1 MVSDGGGGAGRQGAR
16 LGGCSGSESQAP
28 VRPLGV
34 MTGLAGAQAGEGAA
48 QLAWSKQRDQSEM
61 GADGRGSGCGG
72 PRAQPTAV
80 GSGGWRVLGFIS
92 SALAVAYA
100 ARAVRQ

>member
-34 MTGLAGAQAGEGAA
+34 MTGLAGVQAGEGAA
-48 QLAWSKQRDQSEM
+48 PIGVEQAERPERD
-61 GADGRGSGCGG
+61 GCGW
-72 PRAQPTAV
+72 PWKRM
-80 GSGGWRVLGFIS
+80 WRSPSPADRRWVWRLEG
-92 SALAVAYA
+92 AGVY
-100 ARAVRQ
+100 